1 MLMMIISKNGEIN
14 KKTPISRNWTL
25 LANKVE
31 QKLKRL
37 FIKGFYCRLL
47 FTWSGTFV
55 LCSPLLPPF
64 TQLTVCQSHHHH
76 HHGHFHCRWL
86 CNLYLGGGILW
97 QSRFLFVI
105 HILSW
110 STKSVKATYTS
121 SNTIQQRTVQHI
133 WTERNTVEGGERANY
148 LSFCLRKLV
157 FSESAAEEC
166 QTITQVHS
174 QCQKSQAKQHQK
186 NRRKKSKFQFFLRTQ
201 LRPKLEEVMICII
214 WLRGR

>member
-110 STKSVKATYTS
+110 STKSVKQPTQAVIQFS
-121 SNTIQQRTVQHI
+121 KELFNTFGQRGIQWR
-133 WTERNTVEGGERANY
+133 GA
-148 LSFCLRKLV
+148 
-157 FSESAAEEC
+157 SELIILAFVSENLYFR
-166 QTITQVHS
+166 
-174 QCQKSQAKQHQK
+174 
-186 NRRKKSKFQFFLRTQ
+186 NRRPRNVKPLPKSTHNVKNHRQNSTKKTGEKNPNFNFF
-201 LRPKLEEVMICII
+201 
-214 WLRGR
+214 